1 MLFRSGARPFAYAAP
16 AGFKSLNTAN
26 LPTPTILAGNTA
38 FDTKLYTG
46 NGGSQSISGLAFSP
60 DFVWLKS
67 RSNTQSHYL
76 FDVIRDAGILSSDTT
91 NAESTGT
98 DWIDYNSDGFT
109 SKNGLSSNGYTYAAW
124 CWDAGSSTVTNTAG
138 SITSTV
144 RANASAGFSVC
155 TFTTQSSGT
164 GTFGHGLNVAPQ
176 LVITK
181 ARAVANNWITYHASV
196 GNTGALLLNSTAAT
210 DTQSFYWNNTS
221 PTSSVVTLGSGFGGS
236 NSLVA
241 YCFAPVSGYS
251 SFGSYAGTG
260 SDVFVYTGFRP
271 RWVMIKYSS
280 GSASGIIDWGIWD
293 AARGPYNVND
303 PYLGANVSDAEATSA
318 FRKMDFVSN
327 GFVLKGSG
335 VSVSGNTYIYA
346 AFAEN
351 PFSIA
356 RAR

>member
-1 MLFRSGARPFAYAAP
+1 
-16 AGFKSLNTAN
+16 
-26 LPTPTILAGNTA
+26 
-38 FDTKLYTG
+38 
-46 NGGSQSISGLAFSP
+46 
-60 DFVWLKS
+60 V
-67 RSNTQSHYL
+67 
-76 FDVIRDAGILSSDTT
+76 
-91 NAESTGT
+91 
-98 DWIDYNSDGFT
+98 
-109 SKNGLSSNGYTYAAW
+109 
-124 CWDAGSSTVTNTAG
+124 
-138 SITSTV
+138 
-144 RANASAGFSVC
+144 
-155 TFTTQSSGT
+155 
-164 GTFGHGLNVAPQ
+164 GHGLGVAPSM
-176 LVITK
+176 VIVK
-181 ARAVANNWITYHASV
+181 RRDVADRYWMVYHVST
-196 GNTGALLLNSTAAT
+196 GNTNRLVLNGT
-210 DTQSFYWNNTS
+210 DAVNANSAYWNNTS
-221 PTSSVVTLGSGFGGS
+221 PTSSVFSVGADPGNFS
-236 NSLVA
+236 NSTNASGGTYVA
-241 YCFAPVSGYS
+241 YCWAPLVGYS
-251 SFGSYAGTG
+251 SFGSYTGTG